1 MQAVRSVRRQHPPN
15 LVTDYLKILLTVG
28 GLAHTAHSL
37 AFVKCFAYKNPR
49 RMALHSKRLRSR
61 ARNRRPQMIVLSWL
75 WGIVKS
81 VLNTIARVVV
91 FALILVIALVAV
103 GLVAVDG
110 LPSNMVL
117 ELDLRKAMDDKSA
130 NRLLDIGQSKLSVM
144 DILMTLDVA
153 ARDSRVKGIFM
164 RV

>member
-1 MQAVRSVRRQHPPN
+1 
-15 LVTDYLKILLTVG
+15 
-28 GLAHTAHSL
+28 
-37 AFVKCFAYKNPR
+37 
-49 RMALHSKRLRSR
+49 
-61 ARNRRPQMIVLSWL
+61 MIVLSWL

-103 GLVAVDG
+103 GLVAGDG

-144 DILMTLDVA
+144 DT
-153 ARDSRVKGIFM
+153 RVIFRCLRRRNCAM
-164 RV
+164 R